1 MEQSIVKTT
10 GISKRYGERYAV
22 ENMSMEIQRGQI
34 YGLIGQNGA
43 GKTTFI
49 RLLTGLISP
58 TEGRIE
64 LFGESGARLGKARAR
79 IGSIVETPSLFP
91 NMTAACNIETQR
103 RLAGLPAG
111 TDTDAMLRLCGISGT
126 GNKKVRD
133 FSLGMRQRLA
143 LAISLITGPEFL
155 VLDEPINGLDPKG
168 IVENRKMLK
177 SLSRDKG
184 ITILISSHI
193 LSELAQLATNYG
205 IIHNGRLIKQLSA
218 TELQSE
224 CRRYVEILTDDIS
237 RAMAITVDR
246 FAVKDYE
253 IIGGGE
259 LRVFEQTDK
268 TAEMNKAL
276 VQSDVPVRS
285 IRVVGQDLES
295 YFMKVTSK
303 KYSSV

>member
-1 MEQSIVKTT
+1 MNQSIVKTT
-10 GISKRYGERYAV
+10 GVSKRYGERYAV
-22 ENMSMEIQRGQI
+22 ENVSMEIRRGQI

-49 RLLTGLISP
+49 RMLTGLISP
-58 TEGRIE
+58 TEGGIE
-64 LFGESGARLGKARAR
+64 LFGESGAGLGKARAR

-91 NMTAACNIETQR
+91 NMTAAGNIETQR
-103 RLAGLPAG
+103 RLAGLPATAG
-111 TDTDAMLRLCGISGT
+111 TDAMLRLCGISGT

-143 LAISLITGPEFL
+143 LAISLITEPEFL

-168 IVENRKMLK
+168 IVENREMLK
-177 SLSRDKG
+177 SLARDRG
-184 ITILISSHI
+184 VTILISSHI

-205 IIHNGRLIKQLSA
+205 IIHNGQLIKQLSA

-237 RAMAITVDR
+237 RATANITGR

-276 VQSDVPVRS
+276 VQSDVPVKS

-303 KYSSV
+303 KYSSA